1 MLVVTRTDA
10 LQPNELQKPTIK
22 DTAVVRL
29 PLMVYQLTV
38 GRFLSKGEVEGD
50 DLDEDNQGEIVEDDD
65 SEPGK
70 RTPSTDSAEEFELLE
85 KSVDDLGKAKS
96 TGASQKPGK
105 ASKRKTKK
113 R

>member
-1 MLVVTRTDA
+1 M
-10 LQPNELQKPTIK
+10 
-22 DTAVVRL
+22 
-29 PLMVYQLTV
+29 
-38 GRFLSKGEVEGD
+38 SKREAEGD
-50 DLDEDNQGEIVEDDD
+50 EAEEENQGEIVEDED

-96 TGASQKPGK
+96 TGASQKSGK

>member
-1 MLVVTRTDA
+1 
-10 LQPNELQKPTIK
+10 
-22 DTAVVRL
+22 
-29 PLMVYQLTV
+29 MVYQLTV
-38 GRFLSKGEVEGD
+38 ARFLSKREAEGD
-50 DLDEDNQGEIVEDDD
+50 EAEEENQGEIVEDED

-96 TGASQKPGK
+96 TGASQKSGK